1 MNTIQ
6 KLDVTK
12 SLHAIVPLNKL
23 SKCKSR
29 LSRYIS
35 TNDRRRLV
43 LAMFYDVL
51 TVLIDH
57 PHISEVTVI
66 AGEPLKF
73 PSEIKDFVQLIEEKA
88 LDGVGGGLNSIIV
101 GGVDFVRKHCKDD
114 FLILHGDLPL
124 LSNNDITSTLERL
137 CEGYDLV
144 LGADSQEE
152 GTNLFAFRSDLK
164 PRFNFGPSSFKEHSE
179 WAELS
184 GLSASYLK
192 SPGIGLDID
201 TLKDLRELFAAG
213 NTGLI
218 GKFTARLIPQ
228 IRVSE
233 C

>member
-35 TNDRRRLV
+35 TDDRRRLV

-164 PRFNFGPSSFKEHSE
+164 PRFNFGPSSFKVHSE
-179 WAELS
+179 WAQLS

-218 GKFTARLIPQ
+218 GKFTARLISE
-228 IRVSE
+228 IHVSE

>member
-35 TNDRRRLV
+35 TDDRRRLV

-179 WAELS
+179 WAQLS

>member
-1 MNTIQ
+1 VNTIQ

-35 TNDRRRLV
+35 TDDRRRLV

>member
-1 MNTIQ
+1 MNTIK
-6 KLDVTK
+6 KLDVTR
-12 SLHAIVPLNKL
+12 SLHAIVPINKL

-35 TNDRRRLV
+35 ADDRRRLV

-101 GGVDFVRKHCKDD
+101 AGVDFVRKHCKDD

-124 LSNNDITSTLERL
+124 LSNKDITSTLERL

-144 LGADSQEE
+144 LGADSQDE

-179 WAELS
+179 WAQLS

-228 IRVSE
+228 IHVSE
-233 C
+233 W

>member
-1 MNTIQ
+1 VNTIQ

-35 TNDRRRLV
+35 TDDRRRLV

-124 LSNNDITSTLERL
+124 LSNNDITSTLEGL

-144 LGADSQEE
+144 LGADSQDE

-164 PRFNFGPSSFKEHSE
+164 PRFNFGPSSFKVHSE
-179 WAELS
+179 WAQLS

-192 SPGIGLDID
+192 SPGVGLDID

-218 GKFTARLIPQ
+218 GKFTAKLIPQ
-228 IRVSE
+228 IHVSE
-233 C
+233 W

>member
-6 KLDVTK
+6 KLDATK
-12 SLHAIVPLNKL
+12 SLHAIVPINKL

-35 TNDRRRLV
+35 TDDRRRLV

-88 LDGVGGGLNSIIV
+88 LDGVGRGLNSVIV
-101 GGVDFVRKHCKDD
+101 AGVDFVRKHCKDD

-124 LSNNDITSTLERL
+124 LSNQDITSTLERL

-164 PRFNFGPSSFKEHSE
+164 PRFNFGPSSFKVHSE
-179 WAELS
+179 WAQLS

>member
-1 MNTIQ
+1 MNTI
-6 KLDVTK
+6 KELDVTR
-12 SLHAIVPLNKL
+12 SLHAIVPINKL

-35 TNDRRRLV
+35 TDDRRRLV

-101 GGVDFVRKHCKDD
+101 AGVDFVRKHCKDD

-124 LSNNDITSTLERL
+124 LSNKDITSTLERL

-144 LGADSQEE
+144 LGADSQDE

-164 PRFNFGPSSFKEHSE
+164 PRFNFGPSSLKVHRE
-179 WAELS
+179 WAQLS
-184 GLSASYLK
+184 GLRASCLK

-228 IRVSE
+228 IHVSE
-233 C
+233 W

>member
-35 TNDRRRLV
+35 ADDRRRLV

-101 GGVDFVRKHCKDD
+101 AGVDFVRKHCKDD

-179 WAELS
+179 WAQLS

-218 GKFTARLIPQ
+218 GKFTARLISE
-228 IRVSE
+228 IHVSE

>member
-35 TNDRRRLV
+35 TDDRRRLV

>member
-1 MNTIQ
+1 VNTIQ

-29 LSRYIS
+29 LSSYIS

>member
-1 MNTIQ
+1 MNKRQ
-6 KLDVTK
+6 KLDAAK
-12 SLHAIVPLNKL
+12 SLHAIVPINKL

-29 LSRYIS
+29 LSRCIS
-35 TNDRRRLV
+35 SDDRCRLV
-43 LAMFYDVL
+43 LAMFHDVL
-51 TVLIDH
+51 TVLVDH
-57 PHISEVTVI
+57 PYISEVTVI
-66 AGEPLKF
+66 AGEPVRF

-101 GGVDFVRKHCKDD
+101 GGVDFVRRHCKND

-144 LGADSQEE
+144 LGADSQDE
-152 GTNLFAFRSDLK
+152 GTNLFAFRSDLR
-164 PRFNFGPSSFKEHSE
+164 PRFNFGPSSLKAHRE
-179 WAELS
+179 WAHVE
-184 GLSASYLK
+184 GLRVSCLK

-201 TLKDLRELFAAG
+201 TENDLQELFAAG

-228 IRVSE
+228 IQVSK

>member
-1 MNTIQ
+1 MNTIK
-6 KLDVTK
+6 KLDVIK
-12 SLHAIVPLNKL
+12 SLHAIVPINKL

-35 TNDRRRLV
+35 ADDRRRLV

-57 PHISEVTVI
+57 PHISEVTVL
-66 AGEPLKF
+66 AGEPLKL

-101 GGVDFVRKHCKDD
+101 AGVDFVRKHCKDD

>member
-35 TNDRRRLV
+35 TDDRRRLV

-101 GGVDFVRKHCKDD
+101 AGVDFVRKHCKDD

-164 PRFNFGPSSFKEHSE
+164 PRFNFGSSSFKVHSE
-179 WAELS
+179 WAQLS

-192 SPGIGLDID
+192 SPGVGLDID

-218 GKFTARLIPQ
+218 GKFTARLISE
-228 IRVSE
+228 IHVSE

>member
-1 MNTIQ
+1 VNTIQ

-35 TNDRRRLV
+35 TDDRRRLV

-201 TLKDLRELFAAG
+201 TLKDLLELFAAG

-228 IRVSE
+228 IHVSE
-233 C
+233 W

>member
-29 LSRYIS
+29 LSSYIS

-124 LSNNDITSTLERL
+124 LSNNDITSTVERL